1 MDNANSR
8 FEETVKK
15 ISQLELKTLRIE
27 FPAFY
32 GSNQLKLKY
41 YNENLTIEEVVF
53 YEDELTKLELPNCD
67 IKLAIYLPMDIYA
80 YQIYTKLLQ
89 LNIADIRYMYH
100 LTECDNFHL
109 YDSLYVNF
117 NCLNIEISADT
128 ENMEEY
134 LNILP
139 NLLIRIHNG
148 NIKRSVIL
156 KDIKAN
162 YLMATRLALVELG
175 FTKLFDEDNFLRR
188 TNDIDCEFDLE
199 ITQNYIDFV
208 WCWKDPHYDYARFN
222 YDYDDLT
229 L

>member
-8 FEETVKK
+8 FEGTVKK

-89 LNIADIRYMYH
+89 LNIDR
-100 LTECDNFHL
+100 
-109 YDSLYVNF
+109 
-117 NCLNIEISADT
+117 
-128 ENMEEY
+128 
-134 LNILP
+134 
-139 NLLIRIHNG
+139 
-148 NIKRSVIL
+148 KSV
-156 KDIKAN
+156 
-162 YLMATRLALVELG
+162 V
-175 FTKLFDEDNFLRR
+175 
-188 TNDIDCEFDLE
+188 
-199 ITQNYIDFV
+199 
-208 WCWKDPHYDYARFN
+208 
-222 YDYDDLT
+222 
-229 L
+229 